1 MKRLSIISITYNN
14 YKGLTKTLSLFQSN
28 TFQSEIE
35 LVIIDGGS
43 KDETPAYLKTQTL
56 TDNWVSEPDKGIYD
70 AMNKGLNK
78 ATGEY
83 VWFLNAGDYS
93 YSQESVS
100 TLLKSLETG
109 PDAVYGETMLVDENG
124 HNIGTRS
131 EKTTR
136 ILPQNLSWT
145 SFKQGMNV
153 GHQAFIIKRS
163 LALQYDLKWKHVS
176 DIDWMIRCLKKCKTV
191 ININIVLVNF
201 TLEGHSTIHRKESNK
216 ERFKVLQ
223 LHYGWASNIW
233 NHFLISLRF
242 LFK

>member
-14 YKGLTKTLSLFQSN
+14 FKGLTKTLSIFQSN

-43 KDETPAYLKTQTL
+43 KDETPTYLKTQTL
-56 TDNWVSEPDKGIYD
+56 TNNWVSEPDNGIYD

-78 ATGEY
+78 ATGAY
-83 VWFLNAGDYS
+83 VWFLNAGDYTH
-93 YSQESVS
+93 SQDSVVA
-100 TLLKSLETG
+100 LLKSLETS
-109 PDAVYGETMLVDENG
+109 PDAVYGETMLVDVNG
-124 HNIGTRS
+124 NNIGTRS
-131 EKTTR
+131 EQTTR
-136 ILPQNLSWT
+136 VLPHSLTWT

-163 LALQYDLKWKHVS
+163 LALPYDVKWKHVA
-176 DIDWMIRCLKKCKTV
+176 DIDWMIRCLKHCKTV
-191 ININIVLVNF
+191 INLNTILVNF
-201 TLEGHSTIHRKESNK
+201 TLEGHSTIYRKASNK

-223 LHYGWASNIW
+223 MHYGWASNIW

-242 LFK
+242 FFK